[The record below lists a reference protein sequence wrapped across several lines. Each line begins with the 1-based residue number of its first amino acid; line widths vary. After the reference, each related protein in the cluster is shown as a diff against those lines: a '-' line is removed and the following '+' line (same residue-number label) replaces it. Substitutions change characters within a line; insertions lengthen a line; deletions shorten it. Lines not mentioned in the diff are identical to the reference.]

1 MRIRGKILGGLTAVT
16 ILTIVMGGY
25 AAISLQHSSS
35 LTEKLYDGPLMASD
49 FAGSAMINF
58 VKLDR
63 AVTRA
68 LLQRQAGE
76 ALDLAEV
83 KEQESSILDDL
94 AIVEERAGD
103 PDSMARIAA
112 VKAALAQWPA
122 FRDRLLG
129 DAAPAGDAAARLL
142 TEKDALLKS
151 IGSKIEIV
159 NEAAK
164 EQGYYFRQDARR
176 ITNNALI
183 GLVMVAAAAVILT
196 LLMAFLLARNIGR
209 PVSAMAT
216 AMSQLAGGNL
226 SVEIPGSGRKDEVGD
241 MAGAVSFFKDN
252 MGRTEA
258 LAAEQRAEQARK
270 EQRQQTIE
278 SYIRAFDQNV
288 TGTLGSLSGAT
299 ADLEATAN
307 SMANTATETN
317 SKATAVATA
326 SEEASSNVQTV
337 AAAAEQLSGSIS
349 EISRQV
355 SESARIATEAVSE
368 AGRTN
373 DRVQVLADAA
383 QKIGDVVKLI
393 NAIAGQTNLLALNA
407 TIEAARAG
415 EAGKGFAVVASEV
428 KNLATQTAKATED
441 IAAQVTAIQGATGGT
456 VDAIRGIAVTI
467 GRINEIA
474 TGVAAAVEEQG
485 AATQEIARNV
495 QQASTGTRQVSANIA
510 GVTQAAGDTGDAAAR
525 VLSATGD
532 LARQGDS
539 LRGEV
544 SQFLANIRAA

>member
-428 KNLATQTAKATED
+428 KNQATQTAKATED